1 MTEMDV
7 WNFMV
12 SVREATGINSIGIIL
27 MIGLGF
33 GISTAI
39 YNNADANLVAKIA
52 ATVFVL
58 CVAMGFLFN
67 GAIAEWN
74 INQAAAGLV
83 WLSENTEG
91 ISPGGQLIIEAND
104 PGAPF
109 SMVPS
114 LFPGLFIL
122 SVLVMQ
128 LSGIWMTKKS

>member
-1 MTEMDV
+1 
-7 WNFMV
+7 
-12 SVREATGINSIGIIL
+12 

-128 LSGIWMTKKS
+128 LGGIWTKK

>member
-91 ISPGGQLIIEAND
+91 ISPG
-104 PGAPF
+104 
-109 SMVPS
+109 
-114 LFPGLFIL
+114 
-122 SVLVMQ
+122 
-128 LSGIWMTKKS
+128 